1 MFTYFLHFC
10 CCLFIFCLFVSLLG
24 CLFVLSDSQ
33 IVFFIGSG
41 IPAPA
46 GFPNVPAGVL
56 MVILKSKSSSMRR
69 EREDLEFVH
78 YYSDI
83 SLNINDKRTVKVF
96 SLL

>member
-1 MFTYFLHFC
+1 M
-10 CCLFIFCLFVSLLG
+10 FVSLLG
-24 CLFVLSDSQ
+24 CLFVCQ